1 MGKVNTRK
9 IAPIGYFSHS
19 AIKKNIPPMSTS
31 GLRKEVIPDK
41 TEDPF
46 ENESDD
52 IGVNMDKNTEV
63 VVGNDDPLG
72 FTPYIN
78 TDYNEY
84 NNNQNPQKG
93 GRRRRKTR
101 RGKSKKS
108 KKRRRMSRRR

>member
-46 ENESDD
+46 
-52 IGVNMDKNTEV
+52 
-63 VVGNDDPLG
+63 
-72 FTPYIN
+72 
-78 TDYNEY
+78 
-84 NNNQNPQKG
+84 
-93 GRRRRKTR
+93 
-101 RGKSKKS
+101 
-108 KKRRRMSRRR
+108 